1 MKEILNWRK
10 GLIYWF
16 AVNPVAANLLM
27 AIIIIVG
34 LFSLSSI
41 RKEMFP
47 STQINMVN
55 VTVAFPGA
63 SPSEVEEAVCLK
75 VEQALSPVNGIDK
88 LTCTASENVGT
99 TLIEVDDAYDLGD
112 VTNDIK
118 NKIDG
123 INSFP
128 EQVEKPIINQIDIEM
143 QAIFVS
149 LYGDVDEKQLRSY
162 AMDVRDEINDL
173 YGVSSAEV
181 VGANDLEVRI
191 EVSENTLR
199 KYQLTFDEI
208 ALAIRSSSLDLP
220 AGAVKTN
227 KGDVLL
233 RSLGQADTK
242 DDFGEI
248 VVRSYADGTIL
259 KLKDIAE
266 ITDGFAESSRFA
278 TFDGLKTIS
287 IRVDAIGDDD
297 IINVTNQVKGY
308 VAAKQSK
315 LPEGIKMAHWSDISH
330 YVNGRIDLM
339 TKNLFLGAILVL
351 LILTLFLRMKV
362 AFWVMV
368 GLPVAFLGTFM
379 VMGYMGI
386 TINMLS
392 LFGFILVLGIVVDD
406 AIVIGESAY
415 KEVQH
420 KGHSVESVVK
430 GAQKVALPATFG
442 VLTTVAAFVPL
453 LFVGTMF
460 GSFFEAIGWV
470 VILNLLFSL
479 VESKL
484 ILPAHLAHMKV
495 EDMGTDHPGFLL
507 RIQRRVNRVLD
518 NFIEKIYQPILHK
531 AVRRPYLSSLV
542 FLCVFVLSIA
552 MVKTGVV
559 RFVMNPAFTADF
571 LFAQVQMTEGTSDSD
586 TEAALALVEQAVL
599 DIDKEYSAKN
609 GKDKGLVVEHM
620 SVVKQNQLDGRIV
633 VELIKDDSA
642 VLNGDEVLKLWGEKV
657 GQITG
662 AEVLAYGS
670 LVGPGDGPEIAFKL
684 TSDNIEELSMAS
696 AELAD
701 KIREYSGVTDI
712 RNSMK
717 EGKDEVQLT
726 LKQRGRNLGLT
737 QRDLANQVRQAF
749 YGEEV
754 QRIQREVD
762 EVKVMLKYP
771 LAERETMATLDNMR
785 IRLKD
790 GTAIPITS
798 VADITLGKAS
808 DVITRIDRKRAS
820 TITGDAD
827 LRLVD
832 PNSIMSELRA
842 PGGFVSQ
849 LMKKYP
855 SVKSAADGVSKEMAE
870 LAISLMK
877 GFVIALLF
885 IYMLMAVPLKS
896 YTQPLIIMMV
906 IPFGVTGAIFGHWI
920 TGYTMSMISIFGVI
934 ALGGVVVNDSLVMVD
949 FINKYRLSGHSTLE
963 AAMKAGTHRFRAIL
977 LTSLTTFFGLVPML
991 METSLQAK
999 VIIPMAISLAFGIL
1013 FATVI
1018 TLLLIPV
1025 WYVILDRFKN
1035 RKNRSKQN

>member
-1 MKEILNWRK
+1 MMEWRK

-88 LTCTASENVGT
+88 VTCTASENIGT

-308 VAAKQSK
+308 VAAKQNK
-315 LPEGIKMAHWSDISH
+315 LPEGVKMAHWSDISH

-392 LFGFILVLGIVVDD
+392 LFGFIC
-406 AIVIGESAY
+406 SA
-415 KEVQH
+415 
-420 KGHSVESVVK
+420 
-430 GAQKVALPATFG
+430 
-442 VLTTVAAFVPL
+442 
-453 LFVGTMF
+453 
-460 GSFFEAIGWV
+460 
-470 VILNLLFSL
+470 
-479 VESKL
+479 
-484 ILPAHLAHMKV
+484 
-495 EDMGTDHPGFLL
+495 
-507 RIQRRVNRVLD
+507 LD
-518 NFIEKIYQPILHK
+518 
-531 AVRRPYLSSLV
+531 
-542 FLCVFVLSIA
+542 
-552 MVKTGVV
+552 
-559 RFVMNPAFTADF
+559 
-571 LFAQVQMTEGTSDSD
+571 
-586 TEAALALVEQAVL
+586 
-599 DIDKEYSAKN
+599 
-609 GKDKGLVVEHM
+609 
-620 SVVKQNQLDGRIV
+620 
-633 VELIKDDSA
+633 
-642 VLNGDEVLKLWGEKV
+642 
-657 GQITG
+657 
-662 AEVLAYGS
+662 
-670 LVGPGDGPEIAFKL
+670 
-684 TSDNIEELSMAS
+684 
-696 AELAD
+696 
-701 KIREYSGVTDI
+701 
-712 RNSMK
+712 
-717 EGKDEVQLT
+717 
-726 LKQRGRNLGLT
+726 
-737 QRDLANQVRQAF
+737 
-749 YGEEV
+749 
-754 QRIQREVD
+754 
-762 EVKVMLKYP
+762 
-771 LAERETMATLDNMR
+771 
-785 IRLKD
+785 
-790 GTAIPITS
+790 
-798 VADITLGKAS
+798 
-808 DVITRIDRKRAS
+808 
-820 TITGDAD
+820 
-827 LRLVD
+827 
-832 PNSIMSELRA
+832 
-842 PGGFVSQ
+842 
-849 LMKKYP
+849 
-855 SVKSAADGVSKEMAE
+855 
-870 LAISLMK
+870 
-877 GFVIALLF
+877 
-885 IYMLMAVPLKS
+885 
-896 YTQPLIIMMV
+896 
-906 IPFGVTGAIFGHWI
+906 
-920 TGYTMSMISIFGVI
+920 
-934 ALGGVVVNDSLVMVD
+934 
-949 FINKYRLSGHSTLE
+949 
-963 AAMKAGTHRFRAIL
+963 
-977 LTSLTTFFGLVPML
+977 
-991 METSLQAK
+991 
-999 VIIPMAISLAFGIL
+999 
-1013 FATVI
+1013 
-1018 TLLLIPV
+1018 
-1025 WYVILDRFKN
+1025 
-1035 RKNRSKQN
+1035 